1 MVGLVKGFTFLFQSI
16 IQSMP
21 QIPVSALVQ
30 YDRARIVSEI
40 VYSERI
46 AAEDVIMNQSLRV
59 CWSVKGNKR
68 PDVQDAETRVVEGV
82 VINFVFL
89 Y

>member
-1 MVGLVKGFTFLFQSI
+1 M
-16 IQSMP
+16 
-21 QIPVSALVQ
+21 
-30 YDRARIVSEI
+30 SEI
-40 VYSERI
+40 VYSERT